1 MSTVDELR
9 RALTALGGE
18 RREVRARRETTTTTT
33 TRTTTTRERDDDD
46 DDDRPTDRLTFDFD
60 PRDRRTTG

>member
-33 TRTTTTRERDDDD
+33 TTTTMRERD
-46 DDDRPTDRLTFDFD
+46 DDDRPTDRPTDI
-60 PRDRRTTG
+60 

>member
-18 RREVRARRETTTTTT
+18 RREVRARREMTTRRTRTTT
-33 TRTTTTRERDDDD
+33 TRTRERDDDD
-46 DDDRPTDRLTFDFD
+46 RPTD
-60 PRDRRTTG
+60 

>member
-18 RREVRARRETTTTTT
+18 RREVRARREMT
-33 TRTTTTRERDDDD
+33 TRRRRRRRTRTARERRR
-46 DDDRPTDRLTFDFD
+46 RPTD
-60 PRDRRTTG
+60 